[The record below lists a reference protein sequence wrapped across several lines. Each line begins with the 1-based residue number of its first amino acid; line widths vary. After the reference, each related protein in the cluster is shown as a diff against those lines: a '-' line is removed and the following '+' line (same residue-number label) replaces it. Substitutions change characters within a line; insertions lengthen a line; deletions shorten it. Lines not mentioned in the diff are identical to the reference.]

1 MSHEVEIVE
10 VSPRD
15 GIQNEPILLSTDD
28 KCKLVTRAHAAGLKR
43 VEVTSF
49 VNPSKVPQMA
59 DAEAVIE
66 GLPAAQRES
75 GIALVLNARGY
86 ERALASGIG
95 EINLVVVASDTFG
108 QRNQGRDADQMVAL
122 WHEIA
127 AKRPKVVRTSVTIA
141 AAFGCPFEGDIP
153 LRRIAELAEAICTQR
168 PDELALADTIGV
180 ATPRDIQERV
190 RAVQPIA
197 GDVPLRLHLHNTR
210 NTGFANAWVGFEE
223 GVRTF
228 DSSLGGIGG
237 CPFAPR
243 ATGNIATEDL
253 VYMFE
258 RAGVSTGIDLDAAI
272 GLAQWL
278 EKKLGIT
285 APGQV
290 MRAGGFPEGVA
301 A

>member
-1 MSHEVEIVE
+1 MSNHVDIVE

-15 GIQNEPILLSTDD
+15 GIQNEPVFLSTED
-28 KCKLVTRAHAAGLKR
+28 KCLLIARAHASGLKR

-66 GLPAAQRES
+66 GLPKAQKEA

-108 QRNQGRDADQMVAL
+108 QRNQGRVAEQMVAL

-127 AKRPKVVRTSVTIA
+127 AKRPNGLRASVTIA
-141 AAFGCPFEGDIP
+141 AAFGCPFEGTVP
-153 LRRIAELAEAICTQR
+153 VRRIAELAEAICARR

-190 RAVQPIA
+190 RAVRSIA
-197 GDVPLRLHLHNTR
+197 QDVPLRLHLHNTR
-210 NTGFANAWVGFEE
+210 NTGFANAWTGLEE
-223 GVRTF
+223 GVGTF

-278 EKKLGIT
+278 EKKLEIT